1 MTQIATDQPTSIRAG
16 EELPLEDLKRYLQEQ
31 LSLSGDLEV
40 AQFPSGFS
48 NLTYFVSLDQQAMVL
63 RRPPVG
69 ANIATAHDMSREY
82 RVLTL
87 LQPHFE
93 KIPKP
98 LLYCEDTSVIGA
110 PFYVMS
116 RVEGVVLRGFHAK
129 LAPEPALMRELSTTV
144 AHTLAD
150 LHNVDIDGTGLVDLG
165 KPEGYVVRQVKG
177 WIKRYRAAATDTIV
191 AMDEMASWMERNVPE
206 RESVAFIHND
216 FKYDNLVL
224 KSDRLTEVNAVLD
237 WEMATVGDPLM
248 DLGTTLAYWTEASDP
263 DIMKPYNLSWLPGN
277 LKRSELAEAYASA
290 RNLTL
295 EVEQLLFYYVF
306 GLFKIAVIGQ
316 QIYARF
322 KAGLTQDERFGALIH
337 VVKTCAETGRLALE
351 KGKISDVW

>member
-1 MTQIATDQPTSIRAG
+1 MTQITTDQPTTIRSG
-16 EELPLEDLKRYLQEQ
+16 EELPLESLQAFLQEQ
-31 LSLSGDLEV
+31 LSISGELEI

-48 NLTYFVSLDQQAMVL
+48 NLTYAISLGDQAMVL
-63 RRPPVG
+63 RRPPLG

-87 LQPHFE
+87 LQPYFE

-98 LLYCEDTSVIGA
+98 LLYCEDTSVLGA

-116 RVEGVVLRGFHAK
+116 RVEGVILRGFHAK
-129 LAPEPALMRELSTTV
+129 SAPTAHLMTELSTTV
-144 AHTLAD
+144 ARTLAD
-150 LHNVDIDGTGLVDLG
+150 LHNVDVESTGLIDLG
-165 KPEGYVVRQVKG
+165 KPEGYVARQVNG
-177 WIKRYRAAATDTIV
+177 WVKRYRAAATDSIS
-191 AMDEMASWMERNVPE
+191 AMDEMASWMERNIPHSEV
-206 RESVAFIHND
+206 VAFIHND

-224 KSDRLTEVNAVLD
+224 DPNELTQMIAVLD

-248 DLGTTLAYWTEASDP
+248 DLGTTLAYWTEAGDP

-277 LKRSELAEAYASA
+277 LKRIELAEAYAEA
-290 RNLTL
+290 RGITL
-295 EVEQLLFYYVF
+295 PINELLFYYVF

-322 KAGLTQDERFGALIH
+322 KAGHTKDKRFGALIH

-351 KGKISDVW
+351 KDQISDIW